1 MTISF
6 TDFWPDFQPE
16 SNFFTDLLKSINDK
30 IQIIPFSNDTDILIY
45 SCFGNQ
51 HQQTN
56 RQKTKKVFY
65 TGESIRPN
73 FDECDYSWTFD
84 FDTYNN
90 KNIRIPLWLTQIDFF
105 KKENYKNPQYVIPL
119 EYVTQQNINPWFNKS
134 RDKFCVI
141 VNNHLPNQRA
151 TVVNS
156 LAKKKEV
163 HGFGHAFG
171 STWFYGEGNKINKI
185 SDYRFNICFENKLY
199 PGYYTEKPIHAK
211 VAGCIPLYYAD
222 KDINK
227 DFNSNCFINLSDFNS
242 VEEYTEYIL
251 KVENTPSLFNE
262 IKNQSLFNTPNFP
275 LEFLDD
281 IKNKITKTLF

>member
-1 MTISF
+1 M
-6 TDFWPDFQPE
+6 Q
-16 SNFFTDLLKSINDK
+16 
-30 IQIIPFSNDTDILIY
+30 DI
-45 SCFGNQ
+45 F
-51 HQQTN
+51 
-56 RQKTKKVFY
+56 
-65 TGESIRPN
+65 
-73 FDECDYSWTFD
+73 
-84 FDTYNN
+84 
-90 KNIRIPLWLTQIDFF
+90 
-105 KKENYKNPQYVIPL
+105 
-119 EYVTQQNINPWFNKS
+119 
-134 RDKFCVI
+134 
-141 VNNHLPNQRA
+141 
-151 TVVNS
+151 
-156 LAKKKEV
+156 
-163 HGFGHAFG
+163 
-171 STWFYGEGNKINKI
+171 NKI